1 MSGRAGGRST
11 SMVVGLIGRYCA
23 GKDSV
28 ARVFAAAGFA
38 VIDGDHLGHQAL
50 VDLAPEVIGA
60 FGAVVAGS
68 DGKVDRK
75 ALGRLVFS
83 DQAALRRLESIV
95 HPSMAARARAIAST
109 AATDVLINAAVLQR
123 MGLLALCDAVVFV
136 IAPLPIRICRAVRR
150 DQLSLGDALARA
162 SSQRDIRPQFD
173 DRAVDTY
180 IVRNA
185 GSARSLERRVLR
197 LIQRL
202 RG

>member
-1 MSGRAGGRST
+1 
-11 SMVVGLIGRYCA
+11 MVVGLTGRYCA
-23 GKDSV
+23 GKDGV
-28 ARVFAAAGFA
+28 ARVFAAAGFT

-50 VDLAPEVIGA
+50 EALASEVIGA
-60 FGAVVAGS
+60 FGAGVAGP

-83 DQAALRRLESIV
+83 DRAALRRLESIV
-95 HPSMAARARAIAST
+95 HPSMAARARAMAS
-109 AATDVLINAAVLQR
+109 AAASDVLINAAVLQR
-123 MGLLALCDAVVFV
+123 MGLVPACDAVVFV
-136 IAPLPIRICRAVRR
+136 TAPLLIRICRAVRR
-150 DQLSLGDALARA
+150 DHISPGAALARA

-180 IVRNA
+180 SVRNA
-185 GSARSLERRVLR
+185 GSARSLERRVSR